1 MIGQW
6 NGSLDESTGCDSFIL
21 TTDETIIMRDALHF
35 KEFCR
40 FMRQACSNEPSPS
53 FLMEEWNLL
62 IEDQQDW
69 LTPESKSFLEQSIN
83 R

>member
-1 MIGQW
+1 
-6 NGSLDESTGCDSFIL
+6 
-21 TTDETIIMRDALHF
+21 MREALHF

-40 FMRQACSNEPSPS
+40 FMRQTCSNEPSPS

-62 IEDQQDW
+62 IEDQQEW
-69 LTPESKSFLEQSIN
+69 LSPESRSFLEQSIH